1 MEPPAGNVKDERTC
15 HNEEIVHLHPAWTKL
30 IALCR
35 EIGFGELERIKIQN
49 GLPVI
54 ADVAKRHVKF
64 T

>member
-1 MEPPAGNVKDERTC
+1 MEPAAGDGKNERARLDDELVR
-15 HNEEIVHLHPAWTKL
+15 LHPAWAKL